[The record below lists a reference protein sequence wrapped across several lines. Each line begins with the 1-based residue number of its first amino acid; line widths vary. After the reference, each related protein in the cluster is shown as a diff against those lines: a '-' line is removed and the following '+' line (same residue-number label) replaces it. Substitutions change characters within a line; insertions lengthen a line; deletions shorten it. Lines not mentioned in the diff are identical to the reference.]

1 VITAKMINTIDHASG
16 GRVEMGIGSGNI
28 PAEFEAHGLPWPK
41 FSERL
46 DRLDESLQ
54 VMKALWTQEPAS
66 FEGKY
71 YQLKEA
77 PMMPKPI
84 QQPHPPI
91 IIGGM
96 GERTMRVAAKHA
108 TDYNQ
113 ITSMRQAEA
122 NIVKFKAI
130 CAEEGRDPAGMR
142 FSVQL
147 PIRLTDDKADAGR
160 FIANTVETYTRGA
173 SHRKSDLY
181 DTVEEHVKDSAFW
194 GDVEQVKEQVNNW
207 TNAGVNHFILTTPRP
222 FNAAMI
228 ERFAKDVMPAFS

>member
-1 VITAKMINTIDHASG
+1 
-16 GRVEMGIGSGNI
+16 
-28 PAEFEAHGLPWPK
+28 
-41 FSERL
+41 
-46 DRLDESLQ
+46 
-54 VMKALWTQEPAS
+54 
-66 FEGKY
+66 
-71 YQLKEA
+71 
-77 PMMPKPI
+77 MMPKPI